1 MSGNRMRSWLET
13 NSGKTYRN
21 FINGDWVESAGGR
34 NYALFESA
42 RPSEQIGA
50 FPDSDEEDV
59 NRAVQ
64 AAHDAAWAWRLT
76 PAPARAALL
85 NRFAEL
91 LVQHREE
98 LAYML
103 SAEQGKVLSE
113 AFGEV
118 QRAAVE
124 ARYSAGEALRLDGQV
139 MPSENAQVQ
148 SMAVRYPIGVV
159 AAIVPWNFPI
169 VTPVRKVA
177 PALAYG
183 CTAVLKPA
191 SATPW
196 SAVRIVELLAE
207 AGLPKGAVNLLIGSG
222 GKVGDPLVAHPLVS
236 GISFTGS
243 TEIGLRIQA
252 AAAPR
257 LAKTQLE
264 LGGKNAAIVLDYDNL
279 PYAAEQIVTAA
290 FACSGQRCTAISR
303 VIVLKESA
311 DRLIELIMERMKA
324 IRVGPAWQDGA
335 VMGPLI
341 DRRQFE
347 SVARY
352 IELGKREGAVL
363 AYGGERLAVE
373 GEREGYYVSPALF
386 TGVKKEMTIARE
398 EIFGPVLSVI
408 EVASLEE
415 AIDTAN
421 ETRYGLAASVF
432 TNRLDV
438 AQSVHK
444 LLEVG
449 MVHINHGTASQA
461 NMPFGGVKLSGF
473 GAFSVGHTNR
483 EFYTNVKAV
492 YLS

>member
-21 FINGDWVESAGGR
+21 FINGEWVESASGR
-34 NYALFESA
+34 TYSLFESA

-98 LAYML
+98 LAYIL

-148 SMAVRYPIGVV
+148 SMAVRSPIGVV

-264 LGGKNAAIVLDYDNL
+264 LGGKNAAIVLDCDNL

-415 AIDTAN
+415 AIDAAN
-421 ETRYGLAASVF
+421 ETQYGLAASVF

-438 AQSVHK
+438 AQSVHE